1 MPASPPFTAVKDG
14 VRVALRVAPGAARNR
29 MGGLVRDADGGT
41 ALKVSVTAAPDR
53 GRANAAL
60 IKLLSRAWRVPK
72 GAITIAAGAGARH
85 KVVHVAGDPRELLG
99 RLRQSLDGIH
109 G

>member
-29 MGGLVRDADGGT
+29 MDGLVRGADGGA

-72 GAITIAAGAGARH
+72 GAITIAAGAATRR

-99 RLRQSLDGIH
+99 RLRQSLDGTH
-109 G
+109 D